1 MGGQEKITL
10 NLSSVDLAKIDFLV
24 EQGFYSSRSDFIRT
38 AIRNQMHSHEA
49 VVSDE
54 NLKEVVSRKKEAD
67 KKTVGGIGVL
77 RLSKSQ
83 LEKYSLINFRIK
95 LFVIGTLIVDED
107 VPPELAEKVIKE
119 AKVYGTIKAVPEIKS
134 YIKRLS
140 V

>member
-1 MGGQEKITL
+1 
-10 NLSSVDLAKIDFLV
+10 
-24 EQGFYSSRSDFIRT
+24 
-38 AIRNQMHSHEA
+38 MHSHEA

-83 LEKYSLINFRIK
+83 LDKYSLINFRIK
-95 LFVIGTLIVDED
+95 LFVIGTLVVDEY
-107 VPPELAEKVIKE
+107 VPPELAKKVIKV
-119 AKVYGTIKAVPEIKS
+119 AKVYGTIKVIPEIKY